1 MPPPPPPPPLPL
13 RAACSLQAEAELDL
27 IDWISAR
34 SVPLIVTVNLHPG
47 CGAAHPTTSTPP
59 PPCVCVRASVFAC
72 VFSSFYLLIFCVF
85 CGRHCDLLTMH
96 AFTTSL
102 CVVCCCVRV
111 CPPCRKTITLRILD
125 REEYNKQSSFHLLLE
140 SPRWMRSGTEQT
152 GVTANHDAGN
162 PQSTGPSPSRCLR
175 RRIERD

>member
-1 MPPPPPPPPLPL
+1 MLSSPPPAST
-13 RAACSLQAEAELDL
+13 AAQGCMFTTGGGGAAPDWLDL
-27 IDWISAR
+27 CQFHPPDCDSEPAAWLRCSSSHHIHS
-34 SVPLIVTVNLHPG
+34 SSTTVCACVL
-47 CGAAHPTTSTPP
+47 A
-59 PPCVCVRASVFAC
+59 CVC
-72 VFSSFYLLIFCVF
+72 SSFICLFLCV
-85 CGRHCDLLTMH
+85 CSRHCDLLTMH

-111 CPPCRKTITLRILD
+111 CPSCRKTITVRILD

-162 PQSTGPSPSRCLR
+162 PQSTGPSPPH
-175 RRIERD
+175 